1 MNDDQ
6 MDELLATGARDYNQ
20 PGAVPRE
27 EMWTRIEASR
37 RSRRVHPEARTSRP
51 IWIWSGVGIAAAII
65 LSVGIGIGRK
75 VERATPSAGA
85 SVAVRPVAAPPKQDS
100 TKSPGAER
108 PMTTVATPDSLMQ
121 QLREQTKNTDRRA
134 RELAASEPRAQDEQQ
149 PAVPNLAYHL
159 VVLQHLVGSEA
170 MITAFRTAA
179 HRGEMDAQL
188 ASWSRELLST
198 TRLLEASA
206 ATQDP
211 TMKRLLEDLDL
222 VIAQIVQYVTHGT
235 NNSEDLD
242 LIEQSITTRGVITK
256 LRGTVSARNSAAG
269 T

>member
-6 MDELLATGARDYNQ
+6 IDELLATGARDYNR
-20 PGAVPRE
+20 PGTVPRE
-27 EMWTRIEASR
+27 EMWARIEASR
-37 RSRRVHPEARTSRP
+37 RARRVRPEARTSRP
-51 IWIWSGVGIAAAII
+51 IWIWSGVGIAAALI
-65 LSVGIGIGRK
+65 LSVGITIGRR
-75 VERATPSAGA
+75 VERATPTAGT
-85 SVAVRPVAAPPKQDS
+85 SIAVKPVAAPPRQD
-100 TKSPGAER
+100 TAKSIGSPQ
-108 PMTTVATPDSLMQ
+108 PTTTVASRDSLIG

-134 RELAASEPRAQDEQQ
+134 RELAASEPRTQDAEQ

-159 VVLQHLVGSEA
+159 VVLQHLAGSEA

-198 TRLLEASA
+198 TRMLEASA

-235 NNSEDLD
+235 NNSEELD

-256 LRGTVSARNSAAG
+256 LRGTVSARTPAAG